1 MTALP
6 EKIESYSKIIG
17 FILKYRKSHVFNTVV
32 DNAVDDASEEKT
44 DDKKQDST
52 PEEFANDL
60 KQMGSVYVKLGQ
72 LLSTRPDLLPDN
84 YLEELSKLQDDVE
97 PLGYAEIEEII
108 EEELGVRISK
118 AFATFDPEPL
128 ASASIGQVHK
138 AELPSG
144 KVVAVKVQRPG
155 IRKQFVEELETLKNM
170 VDMAVKYSKVAD
182 KYAMDDVLDELRHML
197 LNELDYHM
205 EAQSLVK
212 LGRNLKKF
220 KHLIVPQPV
229 PDYST
234 SKVLTMDYIEGKKV
248 TKISPFTKTE
258 NHYTRII
265 DDLVKS
271 YLQQVVVDGFAHAD
285 PHPGNIHLTSDNK
298 IALMDLG
305 MVAKFSPRLQE
316 QMLRLLLALSKNS
329 GDEIVDILLEMSV
342 YDETA
347 QIQEFRKE
355 VNRMVMDNMNQTAK
369 DLKTGRLI
377 IQMNRMAADR
387 NIKIAVELN
396 LLGKILLNM
405 DQIIAVMT
413 PDYDFQKAI
422 TRYAERLM
430 KGKMTKEMKPENMYK
445 LMLETK
451 KLSEN
456 LPDRM
461 NRITEKL
468 ADGEFEMKI
477 KAIDEKSL
485 IEGFQKV
492 ANRITLGLIITA
504 MILGAAML
512 MRLPTGF
519 TIWGYPGLPLIFFLV
534 AAAAGIWLVYNIL
547 SKDEYFRKKKR

>member
-6 EKIESYSKIIG
+6 EKVESYSKIIG

-32 DNAVDDASEEKT
+32 DNAVEDLSEEEPR
-44 DDKKQDST
+44 DEQPDST

-97 PLGYAEIEEII
+97 PLGYGEIEEII

-118 AFATFDPEPL
+118 AFASFDPEPL

-138 AELPSG
+138 AELLSG
-144 KVVAVKVQRPG
+144 KMVAVKVQRPG

-170 VDMAVKYSKVAD
+170 VDMAVKYSKTAD

-205 EAQSLVK
+205 EAQNLIT

-220 KHLIVPQPV
+220 RHLVVPQPIR
-229 PDYST
+229 DYST
-234 SKVLTMDYIEGKKV
+234 SKVLTMDYIHGKKV
-248 TKISPFTKTE
+248 TKLSPFNKTE
-258 NHYTRII
+258 NDYTPLI

-285 PHPGNIHLTSDNK
+285 PHPGNIHMTADNK

-316 QMLRLLLALSKNS
+316 QMLRLLLALSNNS
-329 GDEIVDILLEMSV
+329 GDDIVDVLLEMSV

-347 QIQEFRKE
+347 QVQEFRKE

-377 IQMNRMAADR
+377 IQMNRMAAER

-413 PDYDFQKAI
+413 PEYDFQKAI

-430 KGKMTKEMKPENMYK
+430 KGKMTKELKPENMYK

-451 KLSEN
+451 KLSQN
-456 LPDRM
+456 LPERL

-468 ADGEFEMKI
+468 ADNEFEMKI
-477 KAIDEKSL
+477 NAIDEKSL

-504 MILGAAML
+504 MIIGAAML
-512 MRLPTGF
+512 MRVPTGF
-519 TIWGYPGLPLIFFLV
+519 TIWGYPGLPFVFFVV
-534 AAAAGIWLVYNIL
+534 AATAGFWLVYNIL

>member
-6 EKIESYSKIIG
+6 EKVESYSKIIG

-32 DNAVDDASEEKT
+32 DNAVEDLSEEEPR
-44 DDKKQDST
+44 DEQPDST

-97 PLGYAEIEEII
+97 PLGYGEIEEII

-118 AFATFDPEPL
+118 AFASFDPEPL

-138 AELPSG
+138 AELLSG
-144 KVVAVKVQRPG
+144 KMVAVKVQRPG

-170 VDMAVKYSKVAD
+170 VDMAVKYSKTAD

-205 EAQSLVK
+205 EAQNLIT

-220 KHLIVPQPV
+220 RHLVVPQPIR
-229 PDYST
+229 DYST
-234 SKVLTMDYIEGKKV
+234 SKVLTMDYIHGKKV
-248 TKISPFTKTE
+248 TKLSPFNKTE
-258 NHYTRII
+258 NDYTPLI

-285 PHPGNIHLTSDNK
+285 PHPGNIHMTADNK

-316 QMLRLLLALSKNS
+316 QMLRLLLALSNNS
-329 GDEIVDILLEMSV
+329 GDDIVDVLLEMSV

-347 QIQEFRKE
+347 QVQEFRKE
-355 VNRMVMDNMNQTAK
+355 VNRMVMDNMNQAAK

-377 IQMNRMAADR
+377 IQMNRMAAER

-413 PDYDFQKAI
+413 PEYDFQKAI

-430 KGKMTKEMKPENMYK
+430 KGKMTKELKPENMYK

-451 KLSEN
+451 KLSQN
-456 LPDRM
+456 LPERL

-468 ADGEFEMKI
+468 ADNEFEMKI
-477 KAIDEKSL
+477 NAIDEKSL

-504 MILGAAML
+504 MIIGAAML
-512 MRLPTGF
+512 MRVPTGF
-519 TIWGYPGLPLIFFLV
+519 TIWGYPGLPFVFFVV
-534 AAAAGIWLVYNIL
+534 AATAGFWLVYNIL